1 MSKDLL
7 NSRIP
12 LSFSTIASGHPD
24 RETKKKAEFTADDFP
39 ALSNSTTRS
48 SSFDEHVFVLTKFI
62 YILLENKIK

>member
-12 LSFSTIASGHPD
+12 LSFSTIAGGHQE

-39 ALSNSTTRS
+39 ALSNSSTRS
-48 SSFDEHVFVLTKFI
+48 SSFDEHVYIFI
-62 YILLENKIK
+62 